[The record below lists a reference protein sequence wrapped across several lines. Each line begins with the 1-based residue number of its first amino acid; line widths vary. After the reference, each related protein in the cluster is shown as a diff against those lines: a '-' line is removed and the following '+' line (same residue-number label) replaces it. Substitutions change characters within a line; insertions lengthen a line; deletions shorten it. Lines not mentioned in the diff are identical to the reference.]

1 MALSGDDRP
10 TATRARPAASMPEIR
25 RPARDGGPTPRHGSP
40 GLLPPQAQGSQAREA
55 EASRVMG
62 KRSGNCSCGRERRKA
77 RPPASATASTAQMRS
92 PARLLRQGPQ
102 TQEKGQAFG
111 RRIAQQGLL
120 GRCQPQRHGTAQG
133 AGLAQQQALFRP
145 PGRVQHAHGA
155 PRCPAPKAEGP
166 RTGKICQPGRELP
179 LRRDGLSCRGQG
191 TAHRPGVRPLRQ
203 GVVPAHAAGPASFR
217 AISRPMTKA
226 WRQSCGNCSSRR
238 RRLSATEKRS
248 ALYLA

>member
-1 MALSGDDRP
+1 MTVRQPHGHGLPPPCPKSAGPRGTEAPPHGTAPLASCHRRP
-10 TATRARPAASMPEIR
+10 KGVRPGRPRPAASWASSPATAPAAGKGAR
-25 RPARDGGPTPRHGSP
+25 PGPRPAPRPARRRCAARPGPAPPAGPPDTGKRP
-40 GLLPPQAQGSQAREA
+40 GLRAAD
-55 EASRVMG
+55 
-62 KRSGNCSCGRERRKA
+62 
-77 RPPASATASTAQMRS
+77 RPA
-92 PARLLRQGPQ
+92 G
-102 TQEKGQAFG
+102 
-111 RRIAQQGLL
+111 
-120 GRCQPQRHGTAQG
+120 PQRHGTAQG